1 MLHAR
6 LLPLLF
12 TIWLI
17 ASIGLCQTEGQLAP
31 IPTDPLEAATGPVQV
46 ADTADQRAS
55 ILALL
60 ERARQ
65 NNYLHAPGGVPFV
78 LKVSFNSGG
87 QSPYTG
93 AGEMEEVWVA
103 PGTWRWTAQ
112 LGDYAQTRVFRN
124 GLAYDANP
132 HAYLPLRLQM
142 VRGAVFWPVAGNF
155 AASLIRFASANWNG
169 AQLSC
174 ALISGPRATAT
185 PTPGRRWQ
193 EEEFCID
200 PKSGLLQTYSVAP
213 GIYNVYDYTNA
224 LQFHGRTL
232 ARQISIVENGS
243 TVVQLQL
250 NSIQDLSSVD
260 ESLFTPTPEMQGPGV
275 IIRGPMRLAQF
286 TPSGT
291 DTSSGPIQPIIVH
304 ALLDVSGKVLEA
316 EPLQTSQPSLSDAA
330 LQLVKNTNYGPPSE
344 RTRSPIQR
352 EVFVNVQFVPGRP
365 GQ

>member
-1 MLHAR
+1 MRAR
-6 LLPLLF
+6 LYPLLF
-12 TIWLI
+12 TICWI
-17 ASIGLCQTEGQLAP
+17 ASTGLCQTPGQLAP
-31 IPTDPLEAATGPVQV
+31 VPSDPLEAATGPVQV
-46 ADTADQRAS
+46 AETADQRAS
-55 ILALL
+55 ILTLL

-65 NNYLHAPGGVPFV
+65 NNYLHAPGGAPYD
-78 LKVSFNSGG
+78 LKVSFSSGG

-112 LGDYAQTRVFRN
+112 LGDYTQTRVFHQ

-142 VRGAVFWPVAGNF
+142 IRSALFWPVAGNF
-155 AASLIRFASANWNG
+155 AGSLIRIAPANWNG

-174 ALISGPRATAT
+174 ALISGPRAEAT

-193 EEEFCID
+193 EEEFCVD

-224 LQFHGRTL
+224 VQFHGRTL

-250 NSIQDLSSVD
+250 NSIRDLSSVD
-260 ESLFTPTPEMQGPGV
+260 QSMFTPTPEMQGPGV
-275 IIRGPMRLAQF
+275 IIRGPLRFPQF
-286 TPSGT
+286 APSGAET
-291 DTSSGPIQPIIVH
+291 ATGPIQPIIVH

-330 LQLVKNTNYGPPSE
+330 LQLVKNTNYGPPAE
-344 RTRSPIQR
+344 QARWPLQR
-352 EVFVNVQFVPGRP
+352 EVFINVQFFPARP